1 MRRLVVAAMC
11 ATWSVSTAGCAPEDD
26 TGGPRDV
33 SGERFDADGVEEAD
47 APPVDGSEDDGVED
61 VPLEAEDDGEPP
73 DVEDEDGAADDGTGE
88 TSGDATDDDGAA
100 DDADAEEIDIAACYL
115 DVVFVLDVSTSM
127 TPILD
132 ALYAGIADVWT
143 HTASLTP
150 YAQFGLVV
158 FVDDVLVTNS
168 GAPYA
173 DVAALQR
180 EFADWRSFCS
190 TNSEPGGGV
199 GFNDYC
205 PENTIDALWDAADVY
220 LWRPDATRVIV
231 FATDD
236 TFVESPGTLGS
247 YDLPVHHRYADLV
260 THLQD
265 LEIRVAAFA
274 AHDSSNCAIPPVHD
288 AQPGFYTPW
297 GGVDPL
303 PVATGARVF
312 DIMGVRSGAIRM
324 SEAINDVILEEY
336 CTPYL

>member
-1 MRRLVVAAMC
+1 MRKLVLAAMC
-11 ATWSVSTAGCAPEDD
+11 ATWIGSAAGCAPADD
-26 TGGPRDV
+26 TVGPRDV
-33 SGERFDADGVEEAD
+33 TGERFDADGIEEAD
-47 APPVDGSEDDGVED
+47 APVDGSEDDVVED
-61 VPLEAEDDGEPP
+61 VPLEAEDEGAPP
-73 DVEDEDGAADDGTGE
+73 DVEDEDGAAEDGTGDV
-88 TSGDATDDDGAA
+88 SDDAVDDDGAA
-100 DDADAEEIDIAACYL
+100 DDAEEIDIAACYL

-143 HTASLTP
+143 YAASLTP
-150 YAQFGLVV
+150 YARFGLVV

-190 TNSEPGGGV
+190 TNSEPGGGG
-199 GFNDYC
+199 GFNDDC

-220 LWRPDATRVIV
+220 LWRPEATRVIV

-260 THLQD
+260 THLQA

-274 AHDSSNCAIPPVHD
+274 ARDSSNCAIPPVHD

-297 GGVDPL
+297 GGTDPL

-336 CTPYL
+336 CTPYM